1 MASSDVLP
9 RFFTVFLSQYSSE
22 SMVIPRSYYQHLPRR
37 LPKTAILVGTG
48 GRFWKVAMTSRREQ
62 VYFEQGWGNF
72 VADNELK
79 DGEFLTF
86 VFDGHRSYEV
96 SIYGRGDCKE
106 TRAVIQVEEISDDD
120 TEDYS
125 VSLHSLNNVSLH
137 SLNNV
142 SLHSLDNDSLQADVE
157 IESDSLKAD
166 VEIESD
172 SLEVDVEIES
182 DSDYSPENLDTASIS
197 VESVEVVNPTRSRQR
212 SYKKKTI
219 ENPTTSMTS
228 RQRSYK
234 KKTIENPTTSMTSR
248 QRSYKKRTIENPT
261 TSMTSRQKSYKKKT
275 IENPELYLDDPN
287 NICFETCLKLRKSEL
302 LVDAQ
307 FVKDYS
313 LKFGDKVD
321 YIDGYGKL
329 TATMTKWADQRICI
343 KKWSKI
349 CDRNSLTENDSILCE
364 VLRNEDKVVYAIKI
378 HIFRDAAAASN

>member
-1 MASSDVLP
+1 MWATKSRRCAVHTSSMASSDVLP

-22 SMVIPRSYYQHLPRR
+22 SMVIPRSYYEHLPRR

-86 VFDGHRSYEV
+86 VFDGHKSYEV

-137 SLNNV
+137 SL
-142 SLHSLDNDSLQADVE
+142 DNDSLQADVE
-157 IESDSLKAD
+157 IESDSLMAD

-172 SLEVDVEIES
+172 SLQVDAEIES
-182 DSDYSPENLDTASIS
+182 DSDYSPENPDTASTS
-197 VESVEVVNPTRSRQR
+197 VESVEVVNPT
-212 SYKKKTI
+212 
-219 ENPTTSMTS
+219 TSMTS
-228 RQRSYK
+228 RQR
-234 KKTIENPTTSMTSR
+234 
-248 QRSYKKRTIENPT
+248 
-261 TSMTSRQKSYKKKT
+261 SYKKKT

-287 NICFETCLKLRKSEL
+287 NICFETCLKLRKFEL

-313 LKFGDKVD
+313 LKFGDQVD

-329 TATMTKWADQRICI
+329 TATMTKWADQRVCI
-343 KKWSKI
+343 KKWQKI

-378 HIFRDAAAASN
+378 HIFRDAAAAST